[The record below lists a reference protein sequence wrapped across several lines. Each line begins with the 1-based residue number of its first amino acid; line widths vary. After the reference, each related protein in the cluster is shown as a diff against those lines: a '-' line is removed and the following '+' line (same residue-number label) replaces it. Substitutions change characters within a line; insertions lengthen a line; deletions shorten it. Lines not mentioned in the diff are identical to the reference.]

1 MPPTLPPTADAY
13 AARASHGLFVTGDD
27 FLRVSVLGAGT
38 QAVIVTGRV
47 RQYDGT
53 IKSFRIDVVA
63 PASRAVPA
71 TRIASPGCGWIENVT
86 AIAGAA
92 GTGLAQT
99 FVAVDLVRGP
109 EGNGGVLATLIQGF
123 VSSLQ
128 RRAWPGSPIQSS
140 LDGPGVLRI
149 IAGTNPAAGAEIS
162 ETVPAGARWRFL
174 SMTALLTVDATVAS
188 RVPVLVFDDGANI
201 FAGVGANFNQ
211 TAGTAFTYHWSAGG
225 QTNAQTSV
233 SVSVSTPPNLVL
245 PPGAR
250 IRTVTGALQPADD
263 WGAPEYAVEEWMEGA

>member
-1 MPPTLPPTADAY
+1 MVPNDVPTSLAI
-13 AARASHGLFVTGDD
+13 AARASHGLFVSGDD
-27 FLRVSVLGAGT
+27 YLRVSVLGAGT
-38 QAVIVTGRV
+38 QTVIVTGRV
-47 RQYDGT
+47 LQYDGT
-53 IKSFRIDVVA
+53 VKSVRVDVVA
-63 PASRAVPA
+63 PASRAVPT
-71 TRIASPGCGWIENVT
+71 TRIVSLGCGWIENVT

-109 EGNGGVLATLIQGF
+109 EGNGGVLATLVQGF

-140 LDGPGVLRI
+140 LDGPGVLRV

-162 ETVPAGARWRFL
+162 ETVPAGARWRFIA
-174 SMTALLTVDATVAS
+174 MTAALVVDATVAS
-188 RVPVLVFDDGANI
+188 RVPVLTFDDGATVY
-201 FAGVGANFNQ
+201 AGVGANFNQ
-211 TAGTAFTYHWSAGG
+211 TAGTAFIYHWSAGG

-233 SVSVSTPPNLVL
+233 SVSVAAPANLAL
-245 PPGAR
+245 PAGAR
-250 IRTVTGALQPADD
+250 IRTATGALQPADD